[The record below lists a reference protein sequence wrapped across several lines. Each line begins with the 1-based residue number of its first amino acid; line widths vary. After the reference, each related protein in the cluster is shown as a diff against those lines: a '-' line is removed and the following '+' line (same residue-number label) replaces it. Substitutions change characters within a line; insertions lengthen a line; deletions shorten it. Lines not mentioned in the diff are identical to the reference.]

1 MRPIYRTSFGFR
13 PVDGQD
19 AFADIPAAVAEWL
32 ESFRPGRQP
41 KWDGAK
47 LELIGSTPLLLKSSS
62 GNVLETLPVR
72 SGDIRAWGARFQH
85 PDREDNSLRWS
96 TEIAV
101 SQQADNVSLFS
112 CSVLLG
118 RADQSLAPFQ
128 RFASR
133 PRIVESVLTR
143 FKSVGI
149 LPLLPKPIVVSD
161 TPQEVELFVKLLESP
176 ARRHPV
182 IFLSTSAGELT
193 CPAEPLASHLAGLA
207 HVIVAKSDSV
217 SDNLGRTLSDLQNC
231 FDGAIRIYWPGFTR
245 RSNPYHHRLYIR
257 QRLLAMLEAHP
268 HAIGHALLQNIA
280 GVAVFSLDD
289 SFLTWGRL
297 ERLQREDEL
306 AKAKASGEMVRI
318 AESYAAENDQLR
330 KELEDLRA
338 EQSAVSRDMAEARED
353 ALRWKETYLALAKS
367 SSISVEQTG
376 DAPIDSV
383 AGAIDRARKDFSGEL
398 IFELNSKSVE
408 YSPFEQ
414 PTAFLDALF
423 WLATDYRDAR
433 LGKTLCADLNHSIKS
448 AVQGWSYS
456 AGQSMLTM
464 KKNRAWYECHY
475 GDRIHWADEHIGR
488 GSDRDPRNAIR
499 VGFTWL
505 ADEKKV
511 LIGFI
516 GHHQKTSAS

>member
-1 MRPIYRTSFGFR
+1 MRPIYRTSFGLR

-19 AFADIPAAVAEWL
+19 VFADIPAAVADWL
-32 ESFRPGRQP
+32 ESHKAERLP

-47 LELIGSTPLLLKSSS
+47 LALIGSAPHLLKSSS
-62 GNVLETLPVR
+62 GKVLETLPVQA
-72 SGDIRAWGARFQH
+72 GDIRAWGARFQH
-85 PDREDNSLRWS
+85 PDHEDNSLRWS
-96 TEIAV
+96 TEIAL
-101 SQQADNVSLFS
+101 SQQGDGGPLFS

-118 RADQSLAPFQ
+118 RADQNLAPFQ

-143 FKSVGI
+143 FKSAGI
-149 LPLLPKPIVVSD
+149 LSLSPKPIVVSD
-161 TPQEVELFVKLLESP
+161 SPQEVELFVKLLESP

-182 IFLSTSAGELT
+182 IFLSTSGGELT

-217 SDNLGRTLSDLQNC
+217 SDDLGRTLSDLQNC

-257 QRLLAMLEAHP
+257 QRLLAMLEDHP
-268 HAIGHALLQNIA
+268 HAVGHALLQNIA

-306 AKAKASGEMVRI
+306 AKAKASGDMDKI

-330 KELEDLRA
+330 KELEDSRA
-338 EQSAVSRDMAEARED
+338 EQSAVARDVAEARED

-367 SSISVEQTG
+367 SSISVEQAE
-376 DAPIDSV
+376 DAPITSV
-383 AGAIDRARKDFSGEL
+383 AGAIAKARKDFSREL
-398 IFELNSKSVE
+398 LFELNSKSDKE
-408 YSPFEQ
+408 SPFEQ
-414 PTAFLDALF
+414 PTPFLDALV
-423 WLATDYRDAR
+423 WLATTYRDAKI
-433 LGKTLCADLNHSIKS
+433 GKTPCADLNHSIKQ
-448 AVQGWSYS
+448 AVPGWSYS
-456 AGQSMLTM
+456 GGQSTTS
-464 KKNRAWYECHY
+464 KGKFSSWYECQYRGTKHY
-475 GDRIHWADEHIGR
+475 VEEHVGK
-488 GSDRDPRNAIR
+488 GSDRDARNAIR

-516 GHHQKTSAS
+516 GQHQKTSAT